1 MSDYPD
7 SSRFW
12 TSAQLRERLRV
23 LARDAPDSDLIWVI
37 NILESHAPAPKSE
50 PVIDWSNTF
59 VGNDKPPE
67 YFIDPAVLK
76 PAVEKLRAKM
86 KKIQD
91 ENERKLAAGEEIGM
105 DD

>member
-7 SSRFW
+7 STPFW
-12 TSAQLRERLRV
+12 NSAQLRERLRV
-23 LARDAPDSDLIWVI
+23 LARDATVDSLKYAI
-37 NILESHAPAPKSE
+37 NILEIRAPKPKPE

-86 KKIQD
+86 KSIQD
-91 ENERKLAAGEEIGM
+91 EVARKEAAGEDVGM